1 LIYNAFKIVQKMN
14 DFT

>member
-1 LIYNAFKIVQKMN
+1 LILNVFKIVQKMN